1 MKTVCKHLLTFF
13 VTLFLCTML
22 FACSKLTQENFDQIK
37 LGMTMKQV
45 TTILG
50 NPTNVEKIHIA
61 GIAGVAATWKDD
73 RGQIDIQFL
82 NERVTVKAFSA
93 FNKNADEKPETT

>member
-1 MKTVCKHLLTFF
+1 MNKLF
-13 VTLFLCTML
+13 TLFFAFFLCMVL

-45 TTILG
+45 ITILG
-50 NPTNVEKIHIA
+50 NPTNIEKINIA
-61 GIAGVAATWKDD
+61 NISGVSATWKDEK
-73 RGQIDIQFL
+73 GQIDIQFL

-93 FNKNADEKPETT
+93 FNKKDDSRPETT